1 MDVAWRARRLSDLD
15 ELGEVAAMQCGRC
28 QATGLVA
35 QSYRCLLGVAY
46 VLRTPYMAMLHKGR
60 PWRDDVQFVTQV
72 IDLHCDIYERRVRV
86 NVLVQQTR
94 ERVAELWA
102 AYQRIAEAEKS
113 TPEAEA
119 ILFEIGIL
127 QDALR
132 RLLPAQV
139 RLGYALERIAL
150 APDELGDV
158 YAAAYRHVR
167 AGRKLPFNGRWL
179 TADGA
184 AALLLNLSR

>member
-1 MDVAWRARRLSDLD
+1 MDVAWRARRLSDLE
-15 ELGEVAAMQCGRC
+15 ELGENAARQCGRC

-35 QSYRCLLGVAY
+35 RSYRCLLGVAY
-46 VLRTPYMAMLHKGR
+46 ALRTPYVAMLHRG
-60 PWRDDVQFVTQV
+60 PAWRDDVQFVTQV

-102 AYQRIAEAEKS
+102 AYECIADVEKEAA
-113 TPEAEA
+113 EAEA

-127 QDALR
+127 EDALR

-158 YAAAYRHVR
+158 YAAAYRLVR
-167 AGRKLPFNGRWL
+167 AGRVLPFNGRWL
-179 TADGA
+179 TGDLTPQPLA
-184 AALLLNLSR
+184 